1 MECKGGS
8 KEKGRRDQER
18 FNRYIVECKE
28 VPLAKP
34 QASSIDLIDTLW
46 NVKFFA
52 VLARSYSLLELIA
65 TLRTVKTIICVHC
78 IGRQLD

>member
-46 NVKFFA
+46 NVKFVS
-52 VLARSYSLLELIA
+52 VLARSNSLLDLID
-65 TLRTVKTIICVHC
+65 TLWNVKSFVSVYF
-78 IGRQLD
+78 IGK